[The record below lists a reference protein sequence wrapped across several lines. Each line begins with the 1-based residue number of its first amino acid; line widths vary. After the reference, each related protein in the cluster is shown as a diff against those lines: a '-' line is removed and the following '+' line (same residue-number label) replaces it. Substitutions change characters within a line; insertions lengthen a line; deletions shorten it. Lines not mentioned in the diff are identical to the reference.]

1 MGTIEHVHDFHPAGL
16 ILRLAIFRSLT
27 CSIEKH
33 TIPETEPVLDYIHK
47 NIGIALHEKPFNYN
61 LYTVLYLVIPSLM
74 VLLLLL

>member
-33 TIPETEPVLDYIHK
+33 TIPDRYVLGE
-47 NIGIALHEKPFNYN
+47 NIGIALHEKPFSYN